1 LEYSRDRR
9 VREKGEH
16 GTIQEQV
23 DALQKTNNTLKAE
36 ESRLSGLLNLARVH
50 VEIHLYG
57 RPLGASH
64 NQPTLQV
71 QRYSASG
78 TGQPPN
84 PNLAPPPDGNDGG
97 GSKSLTPP
105 DVSARESSAGGLFQ
119 PGYER
124 VMGVPNHA
132 MPTAQWDSA
141 ARGAVPSLDLFSR
154 GTIQAERIHTAVPSY
169 GVPMPFDE
177 SLLALLL
184 QGQQH
189 PPQPLNHH
197 HHPLAFQQ
205 AFPAFQQLDPL
216 LRGGDFSRGLAFSQ
230 FGGAF
235 PPGVAGP
242 IRMYPAP
249 PRAYHEAPAP
259 GPAGGDALW
268 LLAQQG
274 AHYPTV
280 TGFGSPTHQPLSPP
294 PALPGRS
301 NPDVA
306 SHQGH
311 EASFAS
317 AGAEISGS
325 ASQRQE
331 AQQHHP
337 PAASVYRQDPQQ
349 HTLYPPPFHPSLL
362 SPNLILPGDL
372 SLYHL
377 QQQQQQQQQHV
388 SFQVSSSSFGEAA
401 RDRDNAS

>member
-1 LEYSRDRR
+1 
-9 VREKGEH
+9 
-16 GTIQEQV
+16 
-23 DALQKTNNTLKAE
+23 
-36 ESRLSGLLNLARVH
+36 
-50 VEIHLYG
+50 
-57 RPLGASH
+57 
-64 NQPTLQV
+64 
-71 QRYSASG
+71 
-78 TGQPPN
+78 
-84 PNLAPPPDGNDGG
+84 
-97 GSKSLTPP
+97 
-105 DVSARESSAGGLFQ
+105 
-119 PGYER
+119 
-124 VMGVPNHA
+124 MGVPIHA
-132 MPTAQWDSA
+132 MANAQWDAA

-169 GVPMPFDE
+169 GVPMQLDE

-184 QGQQH
+184 QRQQH
-189 PPQPLNHH
+189 PPQALIHHPH

-274 AHYPTV
+274 AQYPTV

-294 PALPGRS
+294 PDLPGRS
-301 NPDVA
+301 NLDVA
-306 SHQGH
+306 THQGH

-317 AGAEISGS
+317 AGAEISRS

-337 PAASVYRQDPQQ
+337 PASSVYRQDPQQ
-349 HTLYPPPFHPSLL
+349 HTLYPPPFHPTLL
-362 SPNLILPGDL
+362 SPNRILPGDL

-377 QQQQQQQQQHV
+377 QQQQQQQQPQQEQQV
-388 SFQVSSSSFGEAA
+388 SFQVSSSSFGKAA
-401 RDRDNAS
+401 RDRDNPS